1 MNKGTKRKT
10 VQIVIDEDTYL
21 KLDRLMMMEAIENGT
36 RMSNLSQWVRD
47 LIEDTVNY
55 QLNKKKLDVWKP
67 ELLKKLKAK

>member
-1 MNKGTKRKT
+1 LNKGTKRKT

-55 QLNKKKLDVWKP
+55 QLNKKKLDDWKP

>member
-1 MNKGTKRKT
+1 LNKGTKRKT

-55 QLNKKKLDVWKP
+55 QLNKKKLDDWKP
-67 ELLKKLKAK
+67 ELLKALKAK

>member
-21 KLDRLMMMEAIENGT
+21 KLDRLMMIEAIENGT

-55 QLNKKKLDVWKP
+55 QLNKKKLDDWKP
-67 ELLKKLKAK
+67 ELLKALKDK